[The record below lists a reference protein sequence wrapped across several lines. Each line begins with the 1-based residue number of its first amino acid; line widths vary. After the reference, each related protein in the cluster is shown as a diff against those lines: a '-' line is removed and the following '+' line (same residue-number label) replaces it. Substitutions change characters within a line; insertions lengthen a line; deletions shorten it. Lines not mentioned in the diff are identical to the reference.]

1 SGVSCGS
8 GPRRSVMSR
17 DYKGLRDRLSEG
29 DRQRRV
35 LVSERGQEGG
45 HEAVPRDLA
54 HRGQHAFV
62 EGRLAELLAR
72 KVDLDS
78 DDLDHMPPQNCEMR
92 FAHRLHGNALH
103 SCWFWFARPAAR
115 DVLTQETEC
124 SPQLARLAG
133 RGAILA
139 GGGIMP
145 GAPPPPSSRRFLCLV
160 QKIVPPFERAPP
172 HQQILISP
180 VSTSSAEDVA
190 NFIVVVG

>member
-1 SGVSCGS
+1 MLSCGS

-17 DYKGLRDRLSEG
+17 DYEGLRDRLIEA

-62 EGRLAELLAR
+62 EGRLAQLLAR
-72 KVDLDS
+72 KFDLDS
-78 DDLDHMPPQNCEMR
+78 DDLDHVPPQDCEMR

-103 SCWFWFARPAAR
+103 SCWSWFARPASR

-124 SPQLARLAG
+124 SPQLARLTAG
-133 RGAILA
+133 HICMRGDYVRRPDLPVIPTKAMVPLGDLQTVYGVDRARLLPTASAREARNRILRI
-139 GGGIMP
+139 GN
-145 GAPPPPSSRRFLCLV
+145 SQR
-160 QKIVPPFERAPP
+160 
-172 HQQILISP
+172 
-180 VSTSSAEDVA
+180 
-190 NFIVVVG
+190 